1 MTPPTSTTTERS
13 VLASLRSLIPHRT
26 ITDQTEAL
34 RIAEHQAAKL
44 LQLLD
49 ITSGPVPVEIIGE
62 LPKIHIECV
71 NAPVSGASFWNGDQ
85 WIIQLNK
92 HESWTRQR
100 FTLAHEYKH
109 IIDHNHADRLYM
121 GTRWSSPQRQAE
133 QAADHFAGCL
143 LVPKPLLKRAF
154 YSGIQNPAD
163 LADHFNV
170 SEAVIRIRLTTTG
183 LIDQTPRCA
192 ETTTPFSRG
201 WHYRTGR
208 ARFQG
213 VWL

>member
-13 VLASLRSLIPHRT
+13 VLASLRSLIPHRN
-26 ITDQTEAL
+26 ITDHNEFL

-62 LPKIHIECV
+62 LPKIHIEYV
-71 NAPVSGASFWNGDQ
+71 DAPVSGASFWNGDQ

-92 HESWTRQR
+92 QESWTRQR

-109 IIDHNHADRLYM
+109 IIDHNHADRLYT
-121 GTRWSSPQRQAE
+121 GTRWNSPQKQAE

-154 YSGIQNPAD
+154 YSGMQHPAD
-163 LADHFNV
+163 LADQFNV

-192 ETTTPFSRG
+192 TTSTPFSRSRQ
-201 WHYRTGR
+201 YRTN
-208 ARFQG
+208 RFALKG
-213 VWL
+213 N

>member
-13 VLASLRSLIPHRT
+13 VLANLRSLIPHRT
-26 ITDQTEAL
+26 ITDHNESL

-44 LQLLD
+44 LQLLH
-49 ITSGPVPVEIIGE
+49 ISSGPVPVEIIGE
-62 LPKIHIECV
+62 LPKIHIEYV
-71 NAPVSGASFWNGDQ
+71 DAPVSGASFWNGDQ
-85 WIIQLNK
+85 WIIQLNQ

-109 IIDHNHADRLYM
+109 IIDHNHADHLYI
-121 GTRWSSPQRQAE
+121 GTRWSSPQKQAE
-133 QAADHFAGCL
+133 QAADHFAACF

-154 YSGIQNPAD
+154 YGGMQNSAD

-183 LIDQTPRCA
+183 LIDETSRCLD
-192 ETTTPFSRG
+192 TSTPFSRG
-201 WHYRTGR
+201 WQYR
-208 ARFQG
+208 ARTATLKG
-213 VWL
+213 I